1 MKKRNAN
8 RPGGR
13 IRGLN
18 LFFWILGSVL
28 VVITIVSMAIFER
41 QLHALSDLSAGGTKF
56 RYNFAFIGDKS
67 SSFQNVIY
75 DQALREAEKK
85 GDYIEF
91 TGKNLDTSYTIP
103 ELMDLAIQS
112 KADGIIVNGDDSE
125 ELKNAINRAV
135 KAGIPVI
142 CVGTD
147 CYGSDRQSFVG
158 VSYYNVGEDYGSM
171 LSSLA
176 ENRRQ
181 NVLVIASPEDK
192 TTGQNLVISGI
203 KNSLE
208 KNNVMDRFSIS
219 SKTLGNGDSFSTAEA
234 VTDLFEN
241 GDLPDILICLDETTT
256 SSVCQTIVDTNHVGD
271 VTIYGYYRND
281 TILNAVQRNVAAL
294 TLTVSAEEIGR
305 TAVDNLLEYIDSGFV
320 TEYTPIDIE
329 IITPENAGDYLKK
342 EEQS

>member
-1 MKKRNAN
+1 MMKKNYKHS
-8 RPGGR
+8 RP

-18 LFFWILGSVL
+18 LFLCIFGSILVI
-28 VVITIVSMAIFER
+28 ITIVSMVVFER
-41 QLHALSDLSAGGTKF
+41 QIHALSDLSSGGSGF
-56 RYNFAFIGDKS
+56 RYNFAYIGDKS
-67 SSFQNVIY
+67 SSFQNAVY
-75 DQALREAEKK
+75 DQALREAEKN
-85 GDYIEF
+85 GDYLEF

-103 ELMDLAIQS
+103 KLMDLAIQS
-112 KADGIIVNGDDSE
+112 RADGIIVNGDDSE
-125 ELKNAINRAV
+125 DLKSAINRAV
-135 KAGIPVI
+135 NAGIPVI

-147 CYGSDRQSFVG
+147 CYGSGRQSFVG
-158 VSYYNVGEDYGSM
+158 VSYYNVGEAYGNT

-234 VTDLFEN
+234 VTDLFESA
-241 GDLPDILICLDETTT
+241 DLPDILVCLDETTT

-271 VTIYGYYRND
+271 VTICGYYRNG
-281 TILNAVQRNVAAL
+281 TILNAVERNVAAM

-320 TEYTPIDIE
+320 TEYSSIDIE
-329 IITPENAGDYLKK
+329 IITPENVGDYLEK
-342 EEQS
+342 EEKS